1 MAKQGEKTKTKSKK
15 KTDVQQ
21 DEAPVLASESAIQ
34 HHTVHSSDTVAKGQD
49 LFRDQK
55 VL

>member
-1 MAKQGEKTKTKSKK
+1 M
-15 KTDVQQ
+15 QQ
-21 DEAPVLASESAIQ
+21 DKAPVLASESAIQ
-34 HHTVHSSDTVAKGQD
+34 YHTVHSPDTEAKGQD